1 MLSAASQL
9 TIVYIYVLLKLAGY
23 NISQYN
29 NVELCI
35 QAVSIVFNQNQRLV
49 YLRTL
54 ELINFSLFDSNIRR
68 GYWSAFQIGALRSR
82 NPPASKFQAAG
93 R

>member
-23 NISQYN
+23 NISQCN
-29 NVELCI
+29 NIELCI

-54 ELINFSLFDSNIRR
+54 ELINFSLFDSNIRG
-68 GYWSAFQIGALRSR
+68 GY
-82 NPPASKFQAAG
+82 
-93 R
+93 